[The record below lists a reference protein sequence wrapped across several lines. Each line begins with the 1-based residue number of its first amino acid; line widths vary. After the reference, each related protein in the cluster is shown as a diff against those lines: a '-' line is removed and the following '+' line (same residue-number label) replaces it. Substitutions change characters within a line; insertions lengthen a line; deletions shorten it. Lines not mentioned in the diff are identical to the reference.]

1 MVYFVVFFY
10 NGRFFF
16 CFISIVVLNFVRVMF
31 VLIRLIVGNLN
42 NYKIIIKKKVNY
54 WFYFIVKKKNI
65 ILLSIFFK

>member
-10 NGRFFF
+10 NGRFF

-42 NYKIIIKKKVNY
+42 NYKIIIKKKSLLLVLFNS
-54 WFYFIVKKKNI
+54 KKKNI

>member
-42 NYKIIIKKKVNY
+42 NYKIIIKKSLLLVLINSKKEKY
-54 WFYFIVKKKNI
+54 YFIKY
-65 ILLSIFFK
+65 FF

>member
-1 MVYFVVFFY
+1 MVYFVVFY
-10 NGRFFF
+10 NGRFF
-16 CFISIVVLNFVRVMF
+16 CFISVIVLNFVRVMF
-31 VLIRLIVGNLN
+31 VLIRLNISNLN